1 VRQLYVVPIIHTS
14 ADMGSLAPG
23 LDQASAAALGTEEW
37 EDYKETVSRFW
48 EAVGDFFDRLSVS
61 GFKLYQDGLVAEG
74 EEGLR
79 IVREG
84 KRKGSK
90 NFEILCKLVSRGAVL
105 VKTEDVGLVRQERA
119 QISRVLGARSARDK
133 QVAGGRYKR
142 IQGKLLARRDDF
154 VAKRIQQ
161 TLYEHEAGILFVGA
175 YHDVLAR
182 LPADIRV
189 SQIKEVAKVRQYHRA
204 VAGESMGRE
213 ARRKLSQYLASP
225 VNELSF

>member
-1 VRQLYVVPIIHTS
+1 MVPIIHTS
-14 ADMGSLAPG
+14 ADMGSLAFG
-23 LDQASAAALGTEEW
+23 LDQASAASLGRQEW
-37 EDYKETVSRFW
+37 LEYKETVSRFW
-48 EAVGDFFDRLSVS
+48 ESVSDFFQRLNVS

-74 EEGLR
+74 NEGLR

-90 NFEILCKLVSRGAVL
+90 NFEILCTLVSRGAIL

-119 QISRVLGARSARDK
+119 QISRILSARSAREK

-142 IQGKLLARRDDF
+142 MQDKLMARRDDV
-154 VAKRIQQ
+154 VAKRIEQ
-161 TLYEHEAGILFVGA
+161 TLHEGEAGILFIGA

-182 LPADIRV
+182 LPADIRI

-204 VAGESMGRE
+204 VAGESMDRE
-213 ARRKLSQYLASP
+213 ARRKLPEYLASP